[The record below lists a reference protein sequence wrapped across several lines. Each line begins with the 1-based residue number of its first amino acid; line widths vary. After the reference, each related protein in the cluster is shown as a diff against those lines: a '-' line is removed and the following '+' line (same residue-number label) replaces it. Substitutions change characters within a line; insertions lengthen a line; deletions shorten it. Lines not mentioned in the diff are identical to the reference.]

1 MPCSLPAG
9 ESMTLMKNSGDA
21 VRNELDQQ
29 AQRDAQP
36 ARAAASADQAPAAPA
51 APAAGETPPAPDAP
65 VALQPIPPGGGRLI
79 VVREGNRTTITTASL
94 PPDVLHLARMAQETA
109 FGLIGLLAVIIIVGP
124 FARMIARRMERRAE
138 VNAVTDN
145 GRVLQQQLEQ
155 LQQSV
160 DAMSLEVERIS
171 ESQRFQSK
179 LLYEKRSG

>member
-1 MPCSLPAG
+1 MR
-9 ESMTLMKNSGDA
+9 MMQNTGDV
-21 VRNELDQQ
+21 VRNETSVQ
-29 AQRDAQP
+29 AAVTAQP
-36 ARAAASADQAPAAPA
+36 ARATVSADQAPVV
-51 APAAGETPPAPDAP
+51 AGSPDAP
-65 VALQPIPPGGGRLI
+65 ATPEAPATLAPIPPGGGRVI
-79 VVREGNRTTITTASL
+79 VDRDGNRTTITTASL

-145 GRVLQQQLEQ
+145 GRVLHQQLEQ

-179 LLYEKRSG
+179 LLHEKRSG

>member
-1 MPCSLPAG
+1 
-9 ESMTLMKNSGDA
+9 MTLMKNAGDA
-21 VRNELDQQ
+21 VRNETSPQ
-29 AQRDAQP
+29 AAGSAQP
-36 ARAAASADQAPAAPA
+36 ARAAVSADQAPATAGVPDAPATPEAPA
-51 APAAGETPPAPDAP
+51 ALA
-65 VALQPIPPGGGRLI
+65 PIPPGGGRLI

-94 PPDVLHLARMAQETA
+94 PPDVLHLARRAQETA

>member
-1 MPCSLPAG
+1 M
-9 ESMTLMKNSGDA
+9 
-21 VRNELDQQ
+21 RNETSVQ
-29 AQRDAQP
+29 ATAAQP
-36 ARAAASADQAPAAPA
+36 AGAAAPADQAPTSAGAPEAPA
-51 APAAGETPPAPDAP
+51 SLA
-65 VALQPIPPGGGRLI
+65 PIPPGGGRII
-79 VVREGNRTTITTASL
+79 VEREGNRTTITTASL

-124 FARMIARRMERRAE
+124 FARMIARRMERRPE
-138 VNAVTDN
+138 VNAVNDHA
-145 GRVLQQQLEQ
+145 RALQQQLEQ

>member
-1 MPCSLPAG
+1 
-9 ESMTLMKNSGDA
+9 MTLMKNAGDA
-21 VRNELDQQ
+21 VRNETSPQ
-29 AQRDAQP
+29 AGGSAQP
-36 ARAAASADQAPAAPA
+36 ARAAVSADQAPAPARVPDAPATPEAPA
-51 APAAGETPPAPDAP
+51 ALA
-65 VALQPIPPGGGRLI
+65 PIPPGGGRLI

-179 LLYEKRSG
+179 LLHEKRSG

>member
-1 MPCSLPAG
+1 MVPCSLPAD
-9 ESMTLMKNSGDA
+9 ESMTLMKNAGDA
-21 VRNELDQQ
+21 VRNETSPQ
-29 AQRDAQP
+29 AAGSAQP
-36 ARAAASADQAPAAPA
+36 ARAAVSADQAPAT
-51 APAAGETPPAPDAP
+51 AGVPDAP
-65 VALQPIPPGGGRLI
+65 ATPEAPAVLAPIPPGGGRLI

-94 PPDVLHLARMAQETA
+94 PPNVLHLARRAQETA

-179 LLYEKRSG
+179 LLHEKRSG